1 MAGALPGSRRGGGR
15 GAEEMGDAAL
25 GVGSRL
31 AAPSQILGG
40 GETGVLEEDQ
50 LPGTCVQGTVQAGD
64 GAGSQP

>member
-1 MAGALPGSRRGGGR
+1 MLAHD
-15 GAEEMGDAAL
+15 AEEDEEPRKWEMLPWAL
-25 GVGSRL
+25 GAGWLTISK
-31 AAPSQILGG
+31 ILGG

>member
-1 MAGALPGSRRGGGR
+1 
-15 GAEEMGDAAL
+15 MGDAAL

-50 LPGTCVQGTVQAGD
+50 PPGTCVQGTVQAGD